1 MNFINSESTT
11 IVLGII
17 FVILFFEVKPS
28 STRRVPND
36 ESVMVDPTLFI
47 IRAQKSSYIS
57 SPREMKELLIKYEGY
72 RNCRYLDSKG
82 IPTIGIGYNL
92 RANLGK
98 TKRLVGTDWPSCLSN
113 LNIDRLYQFSI
124 KRAQD
129 ELYSRLPWVTTMP
142 PGVRDVL
149 IRMSFNMGMG
159 NESSGLLSFGNTL
172 NLLRRRDFLAAS
184 HGFRMSKWCR
194 DVKENRC
201 MSETRIIEGALI
213 SKLK

>member
-1 MNFINSESTT
+1 MNFNSENTT

-17 FVILFFEVKPS
+17 LVILFFEVKPS
-28 STRRVPND
+28 SNSRVLND
-36 ESVMVDPTLFI
+36 EAVMVDPTLFI
-47 IRAQKSSYIS
+47 IRAQKTYIS
-57 SPREMKELLIKYEGY
+57 SPREMKELLIRYEGY

-92 RANLGK
+92 RANLDT
-98 TKRLVGTDWPSCLSN
+98 TKRLVGTDWPSCLSD

-184 HGFRMSKWCR
+184 HGFRVSKWCT
-194 DVKENRC
+194 DVKKRRC
-201 MSETRIIEGALI
+201 YEETKIVEGGN
-213 SKLK
+213 